1 MAVPAE
7 TEHCTVCLYLE
18 TGQNQD
24 MVCSTQLIHGE
35 KWCQHCVHTTYY
47 LNAHM
52 FRLHVNGP
60 LKWNSIDCTS

>member
-24 MVCSTQLIHGE
+24 MVCSTQLIHGVSVGLHMLR
-35 KWCQHCVHTTYY
+35 WLLHCAFIV
-47 LNAHM
+47 AM
-52 FRLHVNGP
+52 CF
-60 LKWNSIDCTS
+60 